1 MIYEFAV
8 GVVDLCLVG
17 VDESLCVMAMALQQK
32 RFDVS
37 VMSTTALYAVVE
49 LVISQLLL
57 Q

>member
-1 MIYEFAV
+1 MS
-8 GVVDLCLVG
+8 CVG